1 MGGAG
6 VLSIIKKGSRGALSM
21 HIKASASLRKILRIA
36 PWVALGPFTGLLGWR
51 MERSLQAKNRLL
63 AVLYGVAIVST
74 SAMLVSGFGQSLG
87 AWLK

>member
-1 MGGAG
+1 M
-6 VLSIIKKGSRGALSM
+6 R
-21 HIKASASLRKILRIA
+21 IKASESLRTFLRVA

-51 MERSLQAKNRLL
+51 MERSLKAKDRLL

-87 AWLK
+87 VWLKK